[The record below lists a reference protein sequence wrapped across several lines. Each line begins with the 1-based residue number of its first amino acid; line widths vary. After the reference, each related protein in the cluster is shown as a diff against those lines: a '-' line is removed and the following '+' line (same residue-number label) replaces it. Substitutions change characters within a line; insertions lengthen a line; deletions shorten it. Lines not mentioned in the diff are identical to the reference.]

1 MKGRLL
7 ATAVATAVL
16 LLSFP
21 TGASAQFKED
31 AFSQSYND
39 DDPAESDSTQTS
51 IFSFKE
57 YFGGLAHKNELKIG
71 TMFGGSAVFIG
82 GCQIYNKDYW
92 KLPLVYGSIAGTAGA
107 GLYFKDR
114 YEKTSEQKWKTAST
128 LCFAGAG
135 LAYWG
140 ALMDGVLSYEPAPYP
155 LPGKATLFSVLV
167 PGLGQAYNGEFW
179 KIPIYWGGMIGAAHF
194 WKLNEVNYQR
204 FRRIYRE
211 ATSTQTPYTGP
222 IGAETAKYYRDVYL
236 RYRDYSIVTLLGV
249 YLLQVIDANVFSY
262 MYDFEVGDDIT
273 MKLSPTV
280 ISPDNQY
287 AFSSSAGGCV
297 GMRFGITF

>member
-1 MKGRLL
+1 MRRLL
-7 ATAVATAVL
+7 SIALASAAL
-16 LLSFP
+16 LLSFQ
-21 TGASAQFKED
+21 TGAFAQFKEE

-39 DDPAESDSTQTS
+39 DDPAESDSVQTL
-51 IFSFKE
+51 FSFKE
-57 YFGGLAHKNELKIG
+57 FFGGLAHKNELKIG
-71 TMFGGSAVFIG
+71 TMFAGSTVFVG
-82 GCQIYNKDYW
+82 SSQIYNKQYW
-92 KLPLVYGSIAGTAGA
+92 KLPIVYGGLAGTAGA
-107 GLYFKDR
+107 GLYFRDR
-114 YEKTSEQKWKTAST
+114 YAKTSDGKWKTAST
-128 LCFAGAG
+128 LCFVGTG

-140 ALMDGVLSYEPAPYP
+140 TLMDGVLSYEPAPYP

-194 WKLNEVNYQR
+194 WRLNEVNYQR

-211 ATSTQTPYTGP
+211 ATSTEVPYTGP

-262 MYDFEVGDDIT
+262 MYDFEVSDDIT
-273 MKLSPTV
+273 MRLSPTV
-280 ISPDNQY
+280 MGTDNQY
-287 AFSSSAGGCV
+287 AFSPAPGGV
-297 GMRFGITF
+297 GMRLGITF